1 MLEKVIKYTDLNGN
15 EAQDTYMF
23 NFTRREAIKIMAKY
37 NGDIMAEVD
46 RLVKAGSNGMSGI
59 IDMFEE
65 IVLSAVGQKSPDGKS
80 FIKSPE
86 IVSQF
91 ENSMAYAQLFED
103 LLTDPKAMEEFVTGC
118 IPADVAKGMIEPE
131 ETPQLQAVP
140 TPKAPLQAVPTP
152 KAPTAEEELKR
163 ILAAHPELL
172 QK

>member
-65 IVLSAVGQKSPDGKS
+65 IILSAVGQKSPDGKS

-131 ETPQLQAVP
+131 ATPQ
-140 TPKAPLQAVPTP
+140 LQAVPTP